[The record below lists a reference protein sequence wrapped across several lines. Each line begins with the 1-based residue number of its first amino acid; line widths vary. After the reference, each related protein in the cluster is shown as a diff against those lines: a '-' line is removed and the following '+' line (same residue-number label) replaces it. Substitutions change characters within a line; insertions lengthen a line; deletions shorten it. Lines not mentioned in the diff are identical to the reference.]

1 MTKVRLDVLLVERG
15 LAESRAKA
23 QALIMAGQVRIA
35 GQVALKPAT
44 TVDASVTLTVDPG
57 PRFVSRGGEKLDA
70 ALTAFALDVNGLVC
84 ADVGASTGGF
94 TDCLLQRG
102 AAKVYAIDVGKGI
115 LHWKLRND
123 KRVIVMEQTNAR
135 FVESLPEQVSL
146 VTVDASF
153 ISLKIILPVV
163 KKWLPPSP
171 LAHLPFALSGAIAET
186 KRGEGGIIALIKPQ
200 FEAGKKDV
208 ARGDGV
214 IRDPEI
220 HRQVLLDV
228 LGFAQ
233 QEGFQ
238 IRGLV
243 RSPLLG
249 PKGNA
254 EFLVWLNQV
263 QARTERHLHLAQV
276 QVSRSVEEGGE
287 GIIQM
292 VEQVLS

>member
-1 MTKVRLDVLLVERG
+1 MPKVRLDVLLVERG

-23 QALIMAGQVRIA
+23 QAMIMAGQVRVA
-35 GQVALKPAT
+35 DQVTLKPAT
-44 TVDASVTLTVDPG
+44 AVPADSVLTVDSG

-70 ALTAFALDVNGLVC
+70 ALEAFHMEVTGMIC

-123 KRVIVMEQTNAR
+123 PRVVVMEETNAR
-135 FVESLPEQVSL
+135 YVQSLPEPVSL

-153 ISLKIILPVV
+153 ISLKILLPVI
-163 KKWLPPSP
+163 KKWNLV
-171 LAHLPFALSGAIAET
+171 GGKTNEE
-186 KRGEGGIIALIKPQ
+186 RGDMIALIKPQ

-233 QEGFQ
+233 TEGFQ
-238 IRGLV
+238 IRGLIK
-243 RSPLLG
+243 SPLLG

-254 EFLVWLNQV
+254 EFLVWLGDNENELNINELV
-263 QARTERHLHLAQV
+263 EKALA
-276 QVSRSVEEGGE
+276 
-287 GIIQM
+287 
-292 VEQVLS
+292 